1 MTMIACTLNKATPV
15 LIGDLL
21 ISTDIKVTGIELPVL
36 SEDVT
41 QYLSADASLHPL
53 RLDQKIYILKEN
65 VCIGF
70 AGGVA
75 EIKSFLEDITIY
87 CKAKDQVSAL
97 DMQWFLQQHSAEESW
112 QETSFVILVTEREV
126 NEISL
131 CKFVHGQWI
140 HTETELFGEAWAT
153 GSGATDFL
161 KEAKENAKLFS
172 TFSMNDA
179 EFTIQ
184 ANLITIGRL
193 LANERKTL
201 NTVKH
206 HWGAGFEM
214 IYYDGSRFRK
224 VDEITYVINWGRYNS
239 AGGIPDVPVPS
250 IIMNYK
256 YYGELLLIT
265 VLRPLSGTTEEADTS
280 YIIRSD
286 KVHRRKFVVAPFN
299 YKGNEDF
306 DSLGEDYS
314 FESHVNV
321 MSYVLETEG
330 NYYIPAS
337 FNIGSELS
345 VRFQQPGTIELT
357 MLKPINDRL
366 TEEVKKVVAQEKK

>member
-1 MTMIACTLNKATPV
+1 MIACTLNKAAPI

-21 ISTDIKVTGIELPVL
+21 ISTNVKTFEVELPVL

-41 QYLSADASLHPL
+41 QYLSADASYHPL
-53 RLDQKIYILKEN
+53 KLDQKIYILKEN

-70 AGGVA
+70 SGDVLG
-75 EIKSFLEDITIY
+75 IKSFLEDITIY
-87 CKAKDQVSAL
+87 CNAKDRVTAL
-97 DMQWFLQQHSAEESW
+97 DMQGFLQQHIGNKSW
-112 QETSFVILVTEREV
+112 KETSFVLLVAEREI

-131 CKFVHGQWI
+131 CKFVHGQWVR
-140 HTETELFGEAWAT
+140 TETELFGEAWAT

-161 KEAKENAKLFS
+161 TEVKENAKLFS

-214 IYYDGSRFRK
+214 IYYDGIRFRK
-224 VDEITYVINWGRYNS
+224 VDDVTYVVNWGKYNQE
-239 AGGIPDVPVPS
+239 GDIPDVPVPS

-256 YYGELLLIT
+256 YYGELLVIT
-265 VLRPLSGTTEEADTS
+265 VLRPLSGTTEVTDAS

-286 KVHRRKFVVAPFN
+286 NVQHRKFVVAPLN
-299 YKGNEDF
+299 YKGDEDF
-306 DSLGEDYS
+306 DRLGEDYS
-314 FESHVNV
+314 FNSYVNV

-330 NYYIPAS
+330 YYYIPAS

-366 TEEVKKVVAQEKK
+366 TEEVKKIVELKKK